1 MTPRS
6 MLDSF
11 VRSQTP
17 QWLSQTLKINLETLS
32 LEELFSNCWL
42 LYVFFGFLFLSISK
56 FQKLTITYTYFCRGR
71 VADTADGLLKSNPY
85 RCPPPELGSRPYR
98 DVISDI
104 ERFHALCEKLSI
116 DDNSRITL
124 ADVEQRKAGT
134 RVALCLWDI
143 SDALRARGYTSEIPD
158 FAPAN
163 DYAQLR
169 NAMPRVTSRMAVE
182 KYETGAFNPSST
194 APRPRPTIPLLPLDT
209 SPALQKYRARSAMSE
224 EEKQKQKAAAKAA
237 AAAGKASTSPSS
249 STLKKEKETPIVA
262 VATPTA
268 ENASAA
274 TAAAVKE
281 PPPSL
286 SKWLPQSEKRRAAHD
301 GSTNAGG
308 SPTLLSS
315 SPTSTPAPLEDT
327 DYSEESSSQGGIDVL
342 AAILSPDKNKPAHT
356 QVINAL
362 MRTAPGPT
370 PAEEATSAA
379 SAPRSKRSLGGFVDN
394 VQIVTS
400 SRQASGRNNTSSGGD
415 AGSWGGNNSARYVK
429 SFSGGTSSSDPWWKT
444 PLVAILGAAAAMV
457 AMNFVNRIKERGNR
471 RDAGAGRRG
480 GRGNV
485 QHAGR
490 W

>member
-1 MTPRS
+1 

-11 VRSQTP
+11 VRSQSP
-17 QWLSQTLKINLETLS
+17 QWLSQTLKIKLETLT

-42 LYVFFGFLFLSISK
+42 L
-56 FQKLTITYTYFCRGR
+56 GR
-71 VADTADGLLKSNPY
+71 VADTADGLLKNNPY
-85 RCPPPELGSRPYR
+85 RCPPLELGNRPYR

-104 ERFHALCEKLSI
+104 ERFHAVCEKLSI
-116 DDNSRITL
+116 DDDSRIAL

-134 RVALCLWDI
+134 RVGLCLWDI
-143 SDALRARGYTSEIPD
+143 SDALRARGYTSEIPE

-163 DYAQLR
+163 DYALLR
-169 NAMPRVTSRMAVE
+169 KAMPRETSRIAVE
-182 KYETGAFNPSST
+182 KYENGVYDPSLT

-237 AAAGKASTSPSS
+237 TAAGKASTSS
-249 STLKKEKETPIVA
+249 STSSPTIKKETPGVA
-262 VATPTA
+262 VVATPTA
-268 ENASAA
+268 ENASTAA
-274 TAAAVKE
+274 AAAVKE

-286 SKWLPQSEKRRAAHD
+286 SKWLPTTLSSKKKSTEND
-301 GSTNAGG
+301 GGNGGDGRNSG
-308 SPTLLSS
+308 SPPFLSS
-315 SPTSTPAPLEDT
+315 GPTTPPTDNSTAYEDT
-327 DYSEESSSQGGIDVL
+327 DCAEEEEESSQGGIDVL

-379 SAPRSKRSLGGFVDN
+379 SAPRSKRSLGGFVEN
-394 VQIVTS
+394 VQVITS
-400 SRQASGRNNTSSGGD
+400 GRQASGRNNKNSTAGDDGGC
-415 AGSWGGNNSARYVK
+415 GNHSARYVK
-429 SFSGGTSSSDPWWKT
+429 SFSNRRSSAEPWWKT
-444 PLVAILGAAAAMV
+444 PLVGVLGAAAAVVVMH
-457 AMNFVNRIKERGNR
+457 FVNGNKERGN

-480 GRGNV
+480 GV